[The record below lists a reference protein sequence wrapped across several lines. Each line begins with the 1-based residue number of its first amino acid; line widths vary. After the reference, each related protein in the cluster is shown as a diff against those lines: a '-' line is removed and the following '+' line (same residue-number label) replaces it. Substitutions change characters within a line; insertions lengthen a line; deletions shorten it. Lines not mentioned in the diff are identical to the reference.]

1 MHLEDELGDVLDAE
15 RTNPQRRAST
25 NGAPQHLL
33 EAKPRVEAEPDG
45 RGVRRGAF
53 TWPAVNPIGIPMKGH
68 TKGCVVLA
76 TRSLCTTTAASSPRG
91 QPEWHDAVEARPR
104 PRHSQQ
110 WQVVA
115 AVHLQELLLDPRGL
129 MDIVC
134 IMLFVGASHSC
145 YPAIKQ
151 QMQDLAQ

>member
-1 MHLEDELGDVLDAE
+1 
-15 RTNPQRRAST
+15 
-25 NGAPQHLL
+25 
-33 EAKPRVEAEPDG
+33 
-45 RGVRRGAF
+45 
-53 TWPAVNPIGIPMKGH
+53 MKVH